1 MVRTNTTFRRRYC
14 THAHTYG
21 TCGTCHFI
29 QTDVAKTPWSKKA
42 IINSQGNKRDDKK
55 SEWMV
60 FFFSSLKYMSQ
71 TGTSTATPPTLL
83 GD

>member
-14 THAHTYG
+14 THADTYG
-21 TCGTCHFI
+21 TCGTCRFI

-60 FFFSSLKYMSQ
+60 FFF
-71 TGTSTATPPTLL
+71 LL
-83 GD
+83 